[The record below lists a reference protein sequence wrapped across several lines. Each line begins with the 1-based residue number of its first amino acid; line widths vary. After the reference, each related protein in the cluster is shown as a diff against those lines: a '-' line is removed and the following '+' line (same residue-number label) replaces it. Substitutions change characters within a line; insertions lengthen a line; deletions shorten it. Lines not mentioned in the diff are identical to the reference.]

1 MHSFRKDN
9 RGYQRLEVVG
19 DGKLLLHGYGV
30 SVWDDKEVL
39 EMDEVLELDGFT
51 MM

>member
-1 MHSFRKDN
+1 MQIHRDRTYNS
-9 RGYQRLEVVG
+9 GYQRLEVVG

-39 EMDEVLELDGFT
+39 EMDGDNGC
-51 MM
+51 MAM